1 MFRVAP
7 TKVQA
12 GDPQRP
18 WLRFYDA
25 GVAPTLRYP
34 DTTLFGAL
42 AAAAERDPW
51 APAWSFEGTQQH
63 YSVLIDEIE
72 RCSRALAQL
81 GLRAGDRILVVL
93 PTVPHAVVILYAA
106 ARMGVVSAFVHP
118 QSTAAELTHY
128 LDATGATTVVSLDL
142 FYPNLSAARPSKPI
156 TLMLLGRIGDYLGP
170 LKRLAFNW
178 TRRRQIEAV
187 PADSRVRWWQH
198 SLSIPGAVPAP
209 ASIASDQ
216 PAVILFSGG
225 TTDLPKGIVLSHRAI
240 IAQGMQAATW
250 GGIGS
255 GQSMLAILP
264 VFHGFGLGVC
274 INATL
279 MAGGHSLLVP
289 RFDAQQVA
297 QLIRKQRPNVIVGVP
312 TLFESLARDPAL
324 EGIDWSFLRAAFSGA
339 DTLPKP
345 VKDAFEAR
353 VAAGRGDVRLLEGYG
368 LTESVTAIMAMPR
381 GHYRESSIGLP
392 FHDMLAKI
400 CVPGSEESMAD
411 GEEGEICVTGP
422 TLMLGYL
429 DAPDATAQ
437 ALRRHADG
445 RVWLHSGDLGRRDAE
460 GFFYF
465 GVRLKRII
473 KSSGF
478 NVFPAQVEAVLQ
490 QHPAVAA
497 ACVVGVPDPRQ
508 VERVIAIVVAR
519 APTQANPLLAATLIT
534 HCQDHLIKWSCPREV
549 YFRSSLPTTRVGKID
564 YRALTLEHSR

>member
-1 MFRVAP
+1 MSRVAP
-7 TKVQA
+7 TKVQV

-25 GVAPTLRYP
+25 GVTPTLRYP

-42 AAAAERDPW
+42 TAAAERHPW
-51 APAWSFEGTQQH
+51 APAWSFEGSQQH

-72 RCSRALAQL
+72 RCSRALTQL

-93 PTVPHAVVILYAA
+93 PTVPHAVVTLYAA
-106 ARMGVVSAFVHP
+106 ARIGVVAAFVHP
-118 QSTAAELTHY
+118 LSTARELAHY
-128 LDATGATTVVSLDL
+128 LDATGATTVISLD
-142 FYPNLSAARPSKPI
+142 FVYPTLSEARPKKPI
-156 TLMLLGRIGDYLGP
+156 NLMLLGRIGDYLGP

-178 TRRRQIEAV
+178 TRGRQIEAV
-187 PADSRVRWWQH
+187 PADPRVRWW
-198 SLSIPGAVPAP
+198 LPALAAPGAIPDAVATPAG
-209 ASIASDQ
+209 D

-240 IAQGMQAATW
+240 IAQGMQAAAW
-250 GGIGS
+250 GGIGA

-339 DTLPKP
+339 DSLPKP

-353 VAAGRGDVRLLEGYG
+353 VSAGGGNVRLLEGYG
-368 LTESVTAIMAMPR
+368 MTESVTAIMAMPR
-381 GHYRESSIGLP
+381 GHYREGSIGLP
-392 FHDMLAKI
+392 FPDMLAKI
-400 CVPGSEESMAD
+400 CVPGSEESVAD
-411 GEEGEICVTGP
+411 GEEGEICLTGP

-429 DAPDATAQ
+429 DAPEATAQ

-445 RVWLHSGDLGRRDAE
+445 RIWLHSGDLGRRDAE

-478 NVFPAQVEAVLQ
+478 NVYPAQVEAVLQ

-497 ACVVGVPDPRQ
+497 ACVIGVPDPRQ
-508 VERVIAIVVAR
+508 VERVLAIVVAR
-519 APTQANPLLAATLIT
+519 EPGRADRLLADTLIS
-534 HCQDHLIKWSCPREV
+534 HCQEHLIKWSCPREV